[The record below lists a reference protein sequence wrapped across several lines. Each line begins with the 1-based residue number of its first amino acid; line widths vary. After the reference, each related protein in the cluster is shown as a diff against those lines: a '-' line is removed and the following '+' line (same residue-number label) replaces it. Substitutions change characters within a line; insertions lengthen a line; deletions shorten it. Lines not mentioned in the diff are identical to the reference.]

1 MVEILSVKRG
11 ELPNKVILQVP
22 SGSEFNQ
29 SRLDL
34 PPVAINRLEP
44 VIMPSN
50 DNVLVVDTGLEK
62 KLADDVDIYSII
74 ETLQKHYETRGV
86 NLKRVGDS
94 IVLRTAKDLGYLFTT
109 KEVTKRNLSRAA
121 RETLAIIAYHQPV
134 TKLEIEEIRGVSVGS
149 GTIDLLMDLN
159 WIKFGRRKS
168 SPGRPITFQITETFL
183 DYFDLSSTKD
193 LPGTKELRDLG
204 LSVKKLNRV

>member
-1 MVEILSVKRG
+1 MELSLKKQDAER
-11 ELPNKVILQVP
+11 VIEALLFT
-22 SGSEFNQ
+22 SSEPL
-29 SRLDL
+29 S
-34 PPVAINRLEP
+34 IK
-44 VIMPSN
+44 
-50 DNVLVVDTGLEK
+50 GLKK
-62 KLADDVDIYSII
+62 KLPQDLDIESII

-94 IVLRTAKDLGYLFTT
+94 IVLRTAKDLYHLFIT

-149 GTIDLLMDLN
+149 GTIDLLMDLD

-168 SPGRPITFQITETFL
+168 SPGRPITFQITDTFL

-193 LPGTKELRDLG
+193 LPGIKELRDLG

>member
-1 MVEILSVKRG
+1 MKKHDAERVIEALLFTSSEPLSIKGLKR
-11 ELPNKVILQVP
+11 
-22 SGSEFNQ
+22 
-29 SRLDL
+29 
-34 PPVAINRLEP
+34 
-44 VIMPSN
+44 
-50 DNVLVVDTGLEK
+50 
-62 KLADDVDIYSII
+62 KLAHNVDIESII
-74 ETLQKHYETRGV
+74 ETLQKRYETRGV

-94 IVLRTAKDLGYLFTT
+94 IVFRTAKDLRHLFTT
-109 KEVTKRNLSRAA
+109 KEVTKRTLSRAA

-149 GTIDLLMDLN
+149 GTIDLLLDLG

-168 SPGRPITFQITETFL
+168 SPGRPITFQITDSFL

-193 LPGTKELRDLG
+193 LPGIKELRDLG

>member
-1 MVEILSVKRG
+1 M
-11 ELPNKVILQVP
+11 
-22 SGSEFNQ
+22 
-29 SRLDL
+29 
-34 PPVAINRLEP
+34 AH
-44 VIMPSN
+44 
-50 DNVLVVDTGLEK
+50 
-62 KLADDVDIYSII
+62 DVDIESII
-74 ETLQKHYETRGV
+74 EILQKHYQTRGV

-149 GTIDLLMDLN
+149 GTIDLLMDLD

-168 SPGRPITFQITETFL
+168 SPGRPITFQITDSFL
-183 DYFDLSSTKD
+183 DYFDLTSTKD
-193 LPGTKELRDLG
+193 LPGIKELRDLG

>member
-1 MVEILSVKRG
+1 MNKNDVERVIEALLFTSSEPLSIK
-11 ELPNKVILQVP
+11 
-22 SGSEFNQ
+22 
-29 SRLDL
+29 DL
-34 PPVAINRLEP
+34 K
-44 VIMPSN
+44 
-50 DNVLVVDTGLEK
+50 K
-62 KLADDVDIYSII
+62 KLPLNSDVEAAI
-74 ETLQKHYETRGV
+74 ETLQKHYEKRGV
-86 NLKRVGDS
+86 NLRRVGGA
-94 IVLRTAKDLGYLFTT
+94 IALRTAKDLRHLFIK

-149 GTIDLLMDLN
+149 GTIDLLIDLD

-168 SPGRPITFQITETFL
+168 SPGRPITFQITDNFL

-193 LPGTKELRDLG
+193 LPGIKELRDLG